1 MLKYFWAVRKLERYA
16 RLAGVKPGLARITK
30 LLDLLG
36 RPQRNIK
43 AVHIAGTNGK
53 GSTALLAAN
62 ALRECGYKAGTYLSP
77 HLVEYTERFL
87 INGQEISRRDF
98 ARIFWRV
105 AQAARRVKG
114 ITEFEILTAM
124 AFVFFQEQKVDL
136 AVLET
141 GLGGKYDATN
151 VCRSI
156 LTIITPVDYD
166 HEAVLG
172 TSLKKIA
179 AEKAGIIKKGVPLA
193 TVRQKPEV
201 MAVIKKRAAQCG
213 CQVKT
218 LQAASLSSAD
228 NKQLVLTALRFL
240 KLPPELIKQG
250 LQKTIF
256 PGRQQKWLNAPPFY
270 LDVAHNPQAFASL
283 LRTVRPKILVFGLM
297 RRKNLKKILAVLQAR
312 IVLLIAVTLPS
323 SRREEAFT
331 AAELA
336 AAARACGIPAVISPD
351 VPSACRLA
359 AREALRRRVTAA
371 AAGSFHLVGAIF
383 KRYKLPR
390 AIC

>member
-1 MLKYFWAVRKLERYA
+1 M
-16 RLAGVKPGLARITK
+16 RLAGVKPGLERITK

-36 RPQRNIK
+36 GPQREIK

-62 ALRECGYKAGTYLSP
+62 ALRECGYKVGTYLSP

-105 AQAARRVKG
+105 DQAARRING

-124 AFVFFQEQKVDL
+124 AFIFFQEQEIDL
-136 AVLET
+136 AVLDT

-151 VCRSI
+151 VCRPV
-156 LTIITPVDYD
+156 LTIITSIDYD

-172 TSLKKIA
+172 ASLRKIA
-179 AEKAGIIKKGVPLA
+179 AEKAGIIKKSIPLA

-201 MAVIKKRAAQCG
+201 EAVIKKQASKCG
-213 CQVKT
+213 CK
-218 LQAASLSSAD
+218 LKIISGAD
-228 NKQLVLTALRFL
+228 NKQLVLAALRLL
-240 KLPPELIKQG
+240 KLPSGFIKKG

-256 PGRQQKWLNAPPFY
+256 PGRLQKWRDAPPFY
-270 LDVAHNPQAFASL
+270 LDVAHNPQAFANL
-283 LRTVRPKILVFGLM
+283 LRTVRPRILVFGLM
-297 RRKNLKKILAVLQAR
+297 RRKNLKKILAVLKSQ

-323 SRREEAFT
+323 SRREAAFT

-336 AAARACGIPAVISPD
+336 AAARACGISAVISPN

-359 AREALRRRVTAA
+359 AREASRLGMTAA

>member
-16 RLAGVKPGLARITK
+16 RFAGIKPGLERITELLT
-30 LLDLLG
+30 LLDE
-36 RPQRNIK
+36 PQRKIK

-53 GSTALLAAN
+53 GSTALLATN
-62 ALRECGYKAGTYLSP
+62 ALRECGYKVGTYLSP

-87 INGQEISRRDF
+87 IDGREISRRDF
-98 ARIFWRV
+98 ARIFFRV
-105 AQAARRVKG
+105 NKAARRVEN

-124 AFVFFQEQKVDL
+124 AFVFFQEQKIEL

-151 VCRSI
+151 VCRPV

-179 AEKAGIIKKGVPLA
+179 VEKAGIIKKGVPLV
-193 TVRQKPEV
+193 TTRQKPEA
-201 MAVIKKRAAQCG
+201 MAVIKKQAAKCG
-213 CQVKT
+213 CWVEALHVT
-218 LQAASLSSAD
+218 PLGTD
-228 NKQLVLTALRFL
+228 NKQLVLTALRLL
-240 KLPPELIKQG
+240 KLPSGLIKKG
-250 LQKTIF
+250 LQKTVF
-256 PGRQQKWLNAPPFY
+256 PGRIQKWRDDPPFY
-270 LDVAHNPQAFASL
+270 LDVAHNPQAFANL
-283 LRTVRPKILVFGLM
+283 LQTVRPRILVFGLM
-297 RRKNLKKILAVLQAR
+297 RRKNLKKILAVLKPQ

-331 AAELA
+331 AAEIA
-336 AAARACGIPAVISPD
+336 ASARACSIPVVTKPN

-359 AREALRRRVTAA
+359 AREASRLHITAA
-371 AAGSFHLVGAIF
+371 AAGSFHLVGEIF
-383 KRYKLPR
+383 KKYKLPR
-390 AIC
+390 AIY

>member
-1 MLKYFWAVRKLERYA
+1 MLKYFWTVRKLERY
-16 RLAGVKPGLARITK
+16 RRFAGIKPGLERITE
-30 LLDLLG
+30 LLSLLG
-36 RPQRNIK
+36 EPQRKIK

-62 ALRECGYKAGTYLSP
+62 ALRECGYKVGTYLSP

-87 INGQEISRRDF
+87 IDGREISRRDF
-98 ARIFWRV
+98 ARIFFQVNKAAQRV
-105 AQAARRVKG
+105 RN

-124 AFVFFQEQKVDL
+124 AFVFFQEQKIKL

-151 VCRSI
+151 ACRPV

-172 TSLKKIA
+172 VSLKKIA
-179 AEKAGIIKKGVPLA
+179 AEKAGIIKKGAPLA

-201 MAVIKKRAAQCG
+201 MAVIKKRAAKYG
-213 CQVKT
+213 IK
-218 LQAASLSSAD
+218 LKIISDMD
-228 NKQLVLTALRFL
+228 NKQLVLTALRLL
-240 KLPPELIKQG
+240 KLPSGLIKKG

-256 PGRQQKWLNAPPFY
+256 PGRLQKWLDTPPFY
-270 LDVAHNPQAFASL
+270 LDVAHNPQAFANL
-283 LRTVRPKILVFGLM
+283 LQTVRPKILVFGLM
-297 RRKNLKKILAVLQAR
+297 RRKNLKKILAVLKPQ

-323 SRREEAFT
+323 SRREEAFP
-331 AAELA
+331 AAEIA
-336 AAARACGIPAVISPD
+336 ASARACGIPAVIKPN

-359 AREALRRRVTAA
+359 AREASRLQVPAA
-371 AAGSFHLVGAIF
+371 AAGSFHLVGEIF
-383 KRYKLPR
+383 KKYKLPR

>member
-16 RLAGVKPGLARITK
+16 RFAGIKPGLERITE
-30 LLDLLG
+30 LLALLG
-36 RPQRNIK
+36 EPQRKIK

-53 GSTALLAAN
+53 GSTALLATN
-62 ALRECGYKAGTYLSP
+62 ALRECGYKVGTYLSP

-87 INGQEISRRDF
+87 IDGQEISRRDF
-98 ARIFWRV
+98 ARIFFRV
-105 AQAARRVKG
+105 NKTARHVEN

-124 AFVFFQEQKVDL
+124 AFVFFQEQKIEL

-151 VCRSI
+151 VCRPV

-193 TVRQKPEV
+193 TVRQKLQA
-201 MAVIKKRAAQCG
+201 MAVIKKQAAKYG
-213 CQVKT
+213 CQVIRVT
-218 LQAASLSSAD
+218 PLLDTD
-228 NKQLVLTALRFL
+228 NKQLVLAALRLL
-240 KLPPELIKQG
+240 KLPSGLIKKG
-250 LQKTIF
+250 LQKTVF
-256 PGRQQKWLNAPPFY
+256 PGRVQKWRDDPPFY
-270 LDVAHNPQAFASL
+270 LDVAHNPQAFANL
-283 LRTVRPKILVFGLM
+283 LQTVRPKILVFGLM
-297 RRKNLKKILAVLQAR
+297 RRKNLKKILAVLKPQ

-323 SRREEAFT
+323 LRREEAFT
-331 AAELA
+331 AAEIA
-336 AAARACGIPAVISPD
+336 ASARACGIPVVTKPN

-359 AREALRRRVTAA
+359 AREASRLHVTAA
-371 AAGSFHLVGAIF
+371 AAGSFHLVGEIF
-383 KRYKLPR
+383 KKYKLPR